1 MNFLGIEQTDTREAE
16 YLKSRFPIRYGFI
29 DFGLSRRFGEN
40 TTHHVADVY
49 TGRFHKAPELDLRE
63 PYNPFAAD
71 VYQSGSMLLIL
82 FYNILFL
89 IPEFGPIINDMM
101 RPDPNQ
107 RISIAEA
114 HQRFQTLLG
123 KFSCS
128 PMGSQRIDTR
138 WLCVFNRA
146 PQTEEEL
153 DALRK
158 KMQEEH

>member
-40 TTHHVADVY
+40 TTHHLVDVY

-82 FYNILFL
+82 FYVRLWHFL
-89 IPEFGPIINDMM
+89 TVHSVLIVVFS
-101 RPDPNQ
+101 
-107 RISIAEA
+107 RI
-114 HQRFQTLLG
+114 FY
-123 KFSCS
+123 F
-128 PMGSQRIDTR
+128 
-138 WLCVFNRA
+138 
-146 PQTEEEL
+146 
-153 DALRK
+153 
-158 KMQEEH
+158 